1 MVLATFLIGLALVI
15 VAAAVC
21 VVRGVRFW
29 KQMKR
34 VSRTMN
40 AELATLEARSART
53 ETLLAQVESRSG
65 ELAAA
70 RERLRIS
77 RARLQVLLDA
87 VESAQA
93 RMRWLRAFI
102 PI

>member
-1 MVLATFLIGLALVI
+1 MVLATFLIGLVLVI
-15 VAAAVC
+15 VATVVC
-21 VVRGVRFW
+21 VVRGVRLW
-29 KQMKR
+29 KQLKR
-34 VSRTMN
+34 ASRTMD

-65 ELAAA
+65 ELEAAL
-70 RERLRIS
+70 ERLRIS

-87 VESAQA
+87 IESAQA

>member
-1 MVLATFLIGLALVI
+1 VVLATFLIGLVLVI
-15 VAAAVC
+15 LAAIVC
-21 VVRGVRFW
+21 VVRGLRLW

-34 VSRTMN
+34 ASGTMR

-53 ETLLAQVESRSG
+53 ETLLAQVESRGG
-65 ELAAA
+65 ELEAAL
-70 RERLRIS
+70 ERLRIS

-87 VESAQA
+87 IESAQA

-102 PI
+102 PL